1 MSEVTMDD
9 RPVKQSPEL
18 DRIERNMRP
27 MCLCQQGFLGYE
39 RRKLIEILTDDQGT
53 VNSLGLSHEVIAQRL
68 RAITDE
74 ARKGLGDPV
83 VLEERFEVEVQEARG
98 KIPCPWGH
106 PGLYPKTHVK
116 LERIET
122 GETLVWS
129 DLGIHL
135 IEEHGFY
142 QGRGSPYRLNPSE
155 VKRILEL

>member
-1 MSEVTMDD
+1 MNG

-27 MCLCQQGFLGYE
+27 MCLCQRGFLGYE

-53 VNSLGLSHEVIAQRL
+53 VTSLGLSHEMIVQRL
-68 RAITDE
+68 RAITE
-74 ARKGLGDPV
+74 KARDGWGDPV
-83 VLEERFEVEVQEARG
+83 IVDGKFSVEVNEVRG

-116 LERIET
+116 LEKIET
-122 GETLVWS
+122 GETLIWS

-142 QGRGSPYRLNPSE
+142 QGRGSPYRLDPST
-155 VKRILEL
+155 VKRILGL

>member
-1 MSEVTMDD
+1 MNG

-27 MCLCQQGFLGYE
+27 MCLCQRGFLGYE

-53 VNSLGLSHEVIAQRL
+53 VNSLGLSHEMIAQRL
-68 RAITDE
+68 RAITE
-74 ARKGLGDPV
+74 KARDGWGDPV
-83 VLEERFEVEVQEARG
+83 IVDGKFSVEVNEVRG

-116 LERIET
+116 LEKIET
-122 GETLVWS
+122 GETLIWS

-135 IEEHGFY
+135 VEEHGFY
-142 QGRGSPYRLNPSE
+142 QGRGSPYRLDPPE
-155 VKRILEL
+155 VKRILEM

>member
-1 MSEVTMDD
+1 MDD
-9 RPVKQSPEL
+9 RPVKQSPQL

-27 MCLCQQGFLGYE
+27 MYLCQGGFLGYE

-53 VNSLGLSHEVIAQRL
+53 VNSQGLSHEVIAQRL
-68 RAITDE
+68 REITDK

-83 VLEERFEVEVQEARG
+83 VVEEKFEVEVQEARG

-116 LERIET
+116 LEKIET

-129 DLGIHL
+129 DLAIHL
-135 IEEHGFY
+135 IQEHGFY
-142 QGRGSPYRLNPSE
+142 QGKGSPYRLDPPE
-155 VKRILEL
+155 VKRILGM

>member
-1 MSEVTMDD
+1 MNG

-18 DRIERNMRP
+18 DRIEQNMRP
-27 MCLCQQGFLGYE
+27 MCLCQRGFLGYE

-53 VNSLGLSHEVIAQRL
+53 VNSLGLSHEIIARRL
-68 RAITDE
+68 RAITE
-74 ARKGLGDPV
+74 KARDGWGDSV
-83 VLEERFEVEVQEARG
+83 IVDGKFRVEVNEIRG

-116 LERIET
+116 LEKMET
-122 GETLVWS
+122 GETLIWS

-142 QGRGSPYRLNPSE
+142 QGRGSPYRLDPST